1 MKTLKVMSTIG
12 LVLAGISWLCMS
24 AFDNIVDYE
33 SGIGWGMIAMLY
45 LIALS
50 IVCLVQTKKNK

>member
-1 MKTLKVMSTIG
+1 MSTIG